1 MNIWEALFLG
11 FVQGAT
17 EFLPVS
23 SSGHLVAGQALLG
36 LKIPGVRF
44 EVAVHLAT
52 LISVFV
58 IYRVRLRTLLD
69 GIIRRDGEI
78 LRYLGLLLLATV
90 PAGLLGV
97 LFGNTVKSLFEN
109 PFVPATAF
117 LVTGLIL
124 WSTRWAHR
132 EESLKRPDVR
142 GAILIGLAQAFA
154 MVPGISRSGTT
165 VAMALWLGIAPKE
178 AAAFSFL
185 MSIPTI
191 GGAAL
196 LQLSDVSSG
205 DLSLSTTSIVAGSVV
220 AAITGMG
227 AIRAFVLVLA
237 RQTFH
242 HFGVYC
248 WVLGVVFLAYLLVS
262 VG

>member
-1 MNIWEALFLG
+1 VNIWEALFLG

-36 LKIPGVRF
+36 LEIPGVRF

-52 LISVFV
+52 LISVLV
-58 IYRVRLRTLLD
+58 IYRVRLRNLLD

-78 LRYLGLLLLATV
+78 WRYLGLLLLATV

-132 EESLKRPDVR
+132 EEVLKRPDVR
-142 GAILIGLAQAFA
+142 GAILIGLAQA
-154 MVPGISRSGTT
+154 
-165 VAMALWLGIAPKE
+165 
-178 AAAFSFL
+178 
-185 MSIPTI
+185 
-191 GGAAL
+191 
-196 LQLSDVSSG
+196 
-205 DLSLSTTSIVAGSVV
+205 
-220 AAITGMG
+220 
-227 AIRAFVLVLA
+227 
-237 RQTFH
+237 
-242 HFGVYC
+242 
-248 WVLGVVFLAYLLVS
+248 
-262 VG
+262 

>member
-1 MNIWEALFLG
+1 MSIWEALFLG

-23 SSGHLVAGQALLG
+23 SSGHLVAVQALLG
-36 LKIPGVRF
+36 LEIPGVRF
-44 EVAVHLAT
+44 EVVVHFAT
-52 LISVFV
+52 LISVLV
-58 IYRVRLRTLLD
+58 IYRFRLRALLG
-69 GIIRRDGEI
+69 GIIRRDGEAR
-78 LRYLGLLLLATV
+78 RYLGLLLLATV

-97 LFGNTVKSLFEN
+97 LFGSTVELFFEN
-109 PFVPATAF
+109 PFVPATAI

-132 EESLKRPDVR
+132 EEVLKRPNVR

-154 MVPGISRSGTT
+154 LVPGISRSGTT
-165 VAMALWLGIAPKE
+165 VAMALWLGVAPKE

-205 DLSLSTTSIVAGSVV
+205 DLSLSTAALAVGSVV
-220 AAITGMG
+220 AAVTGMG
-227 AIRAFVLVLA
+227 AIRAFVVILA
-237 RQTFH
+237 RRTFH
-242 HFGVYC
+242 HFGIYC
-248 WVLGVVFLAYLLVS
+248 WAVGLMFLVYLLAS
-262 VG
+262 GS